1 MERGQED
8 TEQGRGQGHQAGKGE
23 GGEEQVGGH
32 NHGGQEDQLV
42 LRHWQPLHN
51 NSSLVL
57 PPQDGQTSQ
66 TKYNHETM
74 GLLVQPGREREVH
87 TKLVTEKGARKYIM
101 VYIMAG
107 YKPLAPLVP

>member
-1 MERGQED
+1 
-8 TEQGRGQGHQAGKGE
+8 
-23 GGEEQVGGH
+23 
-32 NHGGQEDQLV
+32 
-42 LRHWQPLHN
+42 
-51 NSSLVL
+51 
-57 PPQDGQTSQ
+57 
-66 TKYNHETM
+66 M